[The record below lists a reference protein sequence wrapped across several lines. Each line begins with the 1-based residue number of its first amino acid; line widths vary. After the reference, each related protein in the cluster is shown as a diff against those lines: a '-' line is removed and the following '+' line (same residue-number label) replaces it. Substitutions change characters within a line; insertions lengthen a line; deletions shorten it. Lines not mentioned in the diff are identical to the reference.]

1 MSIYRSLP
9 RDSGKSG
16 ESAEA
21 LIIRVYRI
29 PPREIGYLTSLVEA
43 SDGIGLIRTLDRSR
57 GIIEC
62 WIMAD
67 YLEDFEALLHA
78 VSEEFPVQSLPREFE

>member
-1 MSIYRSLP
+1 MSSYRSLSSTP
-9 RDSGKSG
+9 EKSG
-16 ESAEA
+16 APAEA

-67 YLEDFEALLHA
+67 FLEDFEALLRA
-78 VSEEFPVQSLPREFE
+78 VSNEFPVQTLPREFE

>member
-1 MSIYRSLP
+1 MTSYRSLP
-9 RDSGKSG
+9 SHLRKPG
-16 ESAEA
+16 APTEA
-21 LIIRVYRI
+21 LLVRVYRV

-43 SDGIGLIRTLDRSR
+43 SDGIGLIRTLDRRR

-67 YLEDFEALLHA
+67 FLEDFEGLLRA
-78 VSEEFPVQSLPREFE
+78 VSRDFPVQLLPREFE

>member
-1 MSIYRSLP
+1 MSSYRSLP
-9 RDSGKSG
+9 ENLKSPG
-16 ESAEA
+16 GPDEA
-21 LIIRVYRI
+21 VLIRVYRV

-43 SDGIGLIRTLDRSR
+43 SDGIGLIRTLDRQR

-67 YLEDFEALLHA
+67 FLEDFEGLMNAL
-78 VSEEFPVQSLPREFE
+78 SSEFPVQHLPREFE

>member
-1 MSIYRSLP
+1 MTSYRSIPVPLRKP
-9 RDSGKSG
+9 GAP
-16 ESAEA
+16 AEA
-21 LIIRVYRI
+21 LLIRVYRI
-29 PPREIGYLTSLVEA
+29 PPREIGYLTSLMEA

-67 YLEDFEALLHA
+67 FLEDFEALLRA
-78 VSEEFPVQSLPREFE
+78 VSKEFPVQSLPREFE